1 VPAKLEGDMKKLAI
15 GCAILVLV
23 VAVGGAIGSYV
34 IYHKVSSTVK
44 GFAEL
49 RKVPELERSVRNQRP
64 YVPPASGEIT
74 AAQLQRFIRVQQAV
88 RDRIGAQGAMMEKR
102 YHDLLAKKEA
112 TALDAPELISA
123 YKDLAVGYVE
133 GKRVQV
139 EALNDAG
146 FSLEEYRWIR
156 NQSYAA
162 LGMPMMDFDV
172 AKMIDDARNGR
183 NFQLPQQSLPLGPS
197 GPPANQK
204 LAEPNRKVLEDNAP
218 LAFFGL

>member
-1 VPAKLEGDMKKLAI
+1 MKKLAI

-23 VAVGGAIGSYV
+23 LVVGGAIGSYV
-34 IYHKVSSTVK
+34 IYNKVSSTFK

-49 RKVPELERSVRNQRP
+49 GKVPELEHSVRNQAP
-64 YVPPASGEIT
+64 YVPPASGEVT
-74 AAQLQRFIRVQQAV
+74 AAQLDKFIKVQQAV
-88 RDRIGAQGAMMEKR
+88 RARLGAQGTMIEKR

-123 YKDLAVGYVE
+123 YKDLALGYVD
-133 GKRVQV
+133 GKRGQV

-146 FSLEEYRWIR
+146 FSLEEYRWVR
-156 NQSYAA
+156 KQSYAA

-183 NFQLPQQSLPLGPS
+183 SFTPPQQTLPLGPS

-204 LAEPNRKVLEDNAP
+204 LVEPRRKVLESYAP